1 MGNRAMECTNDAT
14 DKITVAA
21 HGTKGAISTAA
32 HGTKGVITTAAHETK
47 GAVLRFSQR
56 EKGAPEDATPA
67 QTPPPAAAPAPA
79 PAPAVQERVP
89 PSHPCLETSQ
99 YKVFYTPTK
108 EKKVTT
114 KEELFVALEQFLQAY
129 GKHMGEPES
138 KADEMYKALVKEI
151 EMSDIVK
158 QLTGKGERL
167 VAEIAVVLWTASR
180 DGFDKEFCSILNQ
193 VCRDDMEAVLPSAV
207 ILCRAMSTLIV
218 PTRGTAVRG
227 PTKGR
232 TIWPKNW
239 MSHRGTTMPR
249 EAVNFWTKDLMYRA
263 PMYLATS
270 CQESIAKQFM
280 EWGME
285 DHPDT
290 RVPVHFK
297 FYINPIK
304 KCDHVFYIEG
314 LSQCE
319 GEEELLYAPYSAFK
333 VRETIIPDGKLTHL
347 NPIVIEIDV
356 QPNNMNA
363 REDVPNSTWH

>member
-1 MGNRAMECTNDAT
+1 M
-14 DKITVAA
+14 
-21 HGTKGAISTAA
+21 
-32 HGTKGVITTAAHETK
+32 
-47 GAVLRFSQR
+47 
-56 EKGAPEDATPA
+56 
-67 QTPPPAAAPAPA
+67 
-79 PAPAVQERVP
+79 
-89 PSHPCLETSQ
+89 
-99 YKVFYTPTK
+99 
-108 EKKVTT
+108 
-114 KEELFVALEQFLQAY
+114 
-129 GKHMGEPES
+129 
-138 KADEMYKALVKEI
+138 
-151 EMSDIVK
+151 
-158 QLTGKGERL
+158 
-167 VAEIAVVLWTASR
+167 AE
-180 DGFDKEFCSILNQ
+180 
-193 VCRDDMEAVLPSAV
+193 VLPSAV
-207 ILCRAMSTLIV
+207 VLCRAMATLIV

-232 TIWPKNW
+232 TVWPKNW

-249 EAVNFWTKDLMYRA
+249 EAVNFFTKDMMYRA

-285 DHPDT
+285 DYADS

-297 FYINPIK
+297 FYISPIK

-314 LSQCE
+314 LTQCE

-333 VRETIIPDGKLTHL
+333 VRDTIIPDGKLTHL